1 MVTCLST
8 LDDWQSLERIVAKA
22 LSCRALATGFV
33 KGQQAGSVPGRS
45 VMDLVAA
52 FTTAR
57 QQEGKIGTE
66 P

>member
-1 MVTCLST
+1 MVACLST

-33 KGQQAGSVPGRS
+33 KGQQGGSVPGRL

-57 QQEGKIGTE
+57 
-66 P
+66 